1 MSSSTTLKGLAAV
14 AASASL
20 VLGASG
26 VAAAQTVIPGDGG
39 GGRTVIVNN
48 PDATL
53 TVDEV
58 DRTAGTVAVTMVN
71 NTGSALRCEAPNQNT
86 ADRPGMAV
94 STADVV
100 ANSAQFYERYQWIP
114 AGQLT
119 VPASFLG
126 NITVRLWPLLQGL
139 PTGSI
144 TQFMSDRAMLQAE
157 IINGN
162 DAARQAGLT
171 GNSGAFTIANGA
183 TTSQTITLNRPAVNP
198 RGLGKLGVMTVCGP
212 GGTQDSQQLFAWT
225 ALEEVEPSPTP
236 DDTGSL
242 GSGSLGSLGSSGS
255 PAGPTDPTDPDDTTD
270 PTDPEPDVA
279 ED

>member
-20 VLGASG
+20 VLGGSG

-48 PDATL
+48 PNATL
-53 TVDEV
+53 TIDNV
-58 DRTAGTVAVTMVN
+58 DRQAGTATVTFVN
-71 NTGSALRCEAPNQNT
+71 NTGVSLRCEAPNQNP
-86 ADRPGMAV
+86 ADRPGTAV
-94 STADVV
+94 STAGVV
-100 ANSAQFYERYQWIP
+100 ENSATFYERYQWIP
-114 AGQLT
+114 AGELT

-157 IINGN
+157 IINGH

-183 TTSQTITLNRPAVNP
+183 TSVQSVNLNIPAFSP
-198 RGLGKLGVMTVCGP
+198 RGTDRLGVMTVCGP
-212 GGTQDSQQLFAWT
+212 GGTQTTQQLYAWT
-225 ALEEVEPSPTP
+225 AFEEGWEPPAP
-236 DDTGSL
+236 DNTGSL
-242 GSGSLGSLGSSGS
+242 GSGSLGSLGSSG
-255 PAGPTDPTDPDDTTD
+255 TDPV
-270 PTDPEPDVA
+270 DPEPPIDD
-279 ED
+279 EDEDNGEGTTEE